1 MLRSLSSIGR
11 ISPEAF
17 RPSTTQFR
25 GTWISPISIAAKTVW
40 PQQLSETL
48 ACDIRKFGKVA
59 RLDSTFEP
67 FFPITLRK
75 ELLGVY
81 FVTNRWFAFTQLPR
95 TRKVSRN
102 MFSRISKNPKR
113 ILAILSQ
120 YRSPNQMAWGVA
132 FGVILGLL
140 PKDNLITIFMICSLA
155 FLRVNQLTGVAVAI
169 GLSLLSSW
177 FAPLSINLGSFLLNQ
192 PSVAN
197 GVRGLYE
204 IPIMPWTNLE
214 NPSVLGG
221 MLIGLFSMP
230 PTFVFCSLTFSR
242 AKRLLETNQL
252 RQIANDAIRYRKVVL
267 DQSVSRR
274 ERTSSGFR
282 VLTVTDE
289 SASSQPASR
298 PPQNNLSVSLL
309 PSRTSDTQ
317 AISNVFDKP
326 NSANARSSR
335 NFFPRLAFEESA
347 DSETILRETVIEVVR
362 FRSPVNKDLT
372 ISCSPQDAESISSPT
387 APGNSMSVAP
397 MPLSTPTANLTRV
410 DDHSKGLAKYSNES
424 NGTQETQTIFH
435 PTNGEESLR
444 YLISHI
450 NGTREQSRKIPGK
463 SHDVA

>member
-1 MLRSLSSIGR
+1 
-11 ISPEAF
+11 
-17 RPSTTQFR
+17 
-25 GTWISPISIAAKTVW
+25 
-40 PQQLSETL
+40 
-48 ACDIRKFGKVA
+48 
-59 RLDSTFEP
+59 
-67 FFPITLRK
+67 
-75 ELLGVY
+75 
-81 FVTNRWFAFTQLPR
+81 
-95 TRKVSRN
+95 

-140 PKDNLITIFMICSLA
+140 PKDNLITIFMVCSLA

-230 PTFVFCSLTFSR
+230 PTFVLCSLTFSR
-242 AKRLLETNQL
+242 AKRLIETDQL
-252 RQIANDAIRYRKVVL
+252 HQIANDAIQYRKVVL

-282 VLTVTDE
+282 VLTVTE
-289 SASSQPASR
+289 EPTSSQPVSQ
-298 PPQNNLSVSLL
+298 PSQNIPSVSLL
-309 PSRTSDTQ
+309 PSQTSDTQ
-317 AISNVFDKP
+317 TVSNVTDKL
-326 NSANARSSR
+326 SHENAGASR
-335 NFFPRLAFEESA
+335 NAFPRLAFDENA

-362 FRSPVNKDLT
+362 FRSAVNKNLT
-372 ISCSPQDAESISSPT
+372 TSCLPQDLDSISTPT

-397 MPLSTPTANLTRV
+397 MPFSIAPANLTRI
-410 DDHSKGLAKYSNES
+410 DDHPKGHTKHSIDSDA
-424 NGTQETQTIFH
+424 TQERQTIFH

-450 NGTREQSRKIPGK
+450 NGTREQSRKILGK

>member
-1 MLRSLSSIGR
+1 
-11 ISPEAF
+11 
-17 RPSTTQFR
+17 
-25 GTWISPISIAAKTVW
+25 
-40 PQQLSETL
+40 
-48 ACDIRKFGKVA
+48 
-59 RLDSTFEP
+59 LDSTFEP
-67 FFPITLRK
+67 FFPITLRT
-75 ELLGVY
+75 ELLGVH
-81 FVTNRWFAFTQLPR
+81 FATKRWFAFTQLPR

-132 FGVILGLL
+132 FGIILGLL

-221 MLIGLFSMP
+221 MLIGLLSMP

-242 AKRLLETNQL
+242 AKRLIETDQL
-252 RQIANDAIRYRKVVL
+252 HQIANDAIQYRKVVL

-274 ERTSSGFR
+274 ERSTPGFR
-282 VLTVTDE
+282 VLTVTE
-289 SASSQPASR
+289 EPTSTQPVSQPS
-298 PPQNNLSVSLL
+298 QNIPSVSLL
-309 PSRTSDTQ
+309 PSHTADTQ
-317 AISNVFDKP
+317 AVSDVSDNLSSEKA
-326 NSANARSSR
+326 SASR
-335 NFFPRLAFEESA
+335 DVFPRLAFDESA

-362 FRSPVNKDLT
+362 FRSPVNKDLN
-372 ISCSPQDAESISSPT
+372 ISRRSQNFDSVSTPT

-397 MPLSTPTANLTRV
+397 MPFSIATANLTRI
-410 DDHSKGLAKYSNES
+410 DDHSEGPMRHSIDSNS
-424 NGTQETQTIFH
+424 TQETQTIFH

-450 NGTREQSRKIPGK
+450 NGTREQSRKILGK

>member
-1 MLRSLSSIGR
+1 
-11 ISPEAF
+11 
-17 RPSTTQFR
+17 
-25 GTWISPISIAAKTVW
+25 
-40 PQQLSETL
+40 
-48 ACDIRKFGKVA
+48 
-59 RLDSTFEP
+59 
-67 FFPITLRK
+67 
-75 ELLGVY
+75 
-81 FVTNRWFAFTQLPR
+81 
-95 TRKVSRN
+95 

-155 FLRVNQLTGVAVAI
+155 FLRVNQLTGVAVAV

-192 PSVAN
+192 PSVSS
-197 GVRGLYE
+197 GVRQLYE
-204 IPIMPWTNLE
+204 IPVMPWTNLE

-230 PTFVFCSLTFSR
+230 PTFVLCSLTFSR
-242 AKRLLETNQL
+242 AKRLLETDQL
-252 RQIANDAIRYRKVVL
+252 HQIANDAIQYRKVVL

-289 SASSQPASR
+289 STSSQPESQ
-298 PPQNNLSVSLL
+298 PSPNNQPVSLL
-309 PSRTSDTQ
+309 PSRTSETP
-317 AISNVFDKP
+317 AVSNVSD
-326 NSANARSSR
+326 NLSSENVVTSR
-335 NFFPRLAFEESA
+335 HVFPRLAFDKSA

-372 ISCSPQDAESISSPT
+372 ISRLPQDVDSTSNPT
-387 APGNSMSVAP
+387 APVNSMSVAP
-397 MPLSTPTANLTRV
+397 MPFPISTANLTRM
-410 DDHSKGLAKYSNES
+410 DDHSKGPAKHSIES
-424 NGTQETQTIFH
+424 DATQETQMIFH

-450 NGTREQSRKIPGK
+450 NGTREQSRKILGK